1 MQNKRF
7 QLFLAVIVV
16 ALCILGLAGCNPYW
30 VPLPTPAV
38 HHTPLKTSGLSGIWS
53 LPNIY
58 AEQAYYM
65 PKMVAN
71 AGRVTLFGSM
81 SNDEEDR
88 LICLDGSSGKVA
100 WERGDP
106 DHKERGYLSA
116 ISATPSNLYV
126 GYGGVP
132 SVKKLDL
139 STGDVLWSQ
148 PLPGRGLLYIFVIGD
163 EVQIVTTL
171 EWFTRLNADNGKVIE
186 KVNGRG
192 ILFSTSQI
200 TISPTLMNELQAED
214 TTTGKLI
221 WRISLDRELRMAP
234 LFTEDAIYLRSGE
247 TMGSVYAVQR
257 STGKVLWKTDD
268 IVISNIA
275 VSPAKKLAYV
285 LTREGKLL
293 GIDIDTG
300 MSTTLIE
307 FSNGP
312 FTLNGEDIVGGYEL
326 AYDQTTRSLFILLGD
341 SRQLFAFKEEE

>member
-1 MQNKRF
+1 MPNRRF
-7 QLFLAVIVV
+7 PLFHTAIIV
-16 ALCILGLAGCNPYW
+16 ALCILGLVRCNPYW

-38 HHTPLKTSGLSGIWS
+38 HHAPLKISGLSGIWS

-65 PKMVAN
+65 PKMVAS
-71 AGRVTLFGSM
+71 AGKVILFGRM
-81 SNDEEDR
+81 SNNEEDR
-88 LICLDGSSGKVA
+88 LICLDGSSGIVS

-106 DHKERGYLSA
+106 EHKERGYLSA
-116 ISATPSNLYV
+116 ISATLSNLYI

-132 SVKKLDL
+132 LVKKLDL
-139 STGDVLWSQ
+139 STGGELWSQ
-148 PLPGRGLLYIFVIGD
+148 SLPGRGLLYIFVIGD

-171 EWFTRLNADNGKVIE
+171 EWFTRLDADNGKVIE

-192 ILFSTSQI
+192 ILFSTQQI
-200 TISPTLMNELQAED
+200 TFSPILSNNLQADD

-221 WRISLDRELRMAP
+221 WRVSMDRELRMAP
-234 LFTEDAIYLRSGE
+234 IFTDDIVYLRSGE
-247 TMGSVYAVQR
+247 TMGSVYALK
-257 STGKVLWKTDD
+257 SLTGDTLWKIDN
-268 IVISNIA
+268 IVSNIA

-293 GIDIDTG
+293 GVDIDTG
-300 MSTTLIE
+300 VSTTLIE

-326 AYDQTTRSLFILLGD
+326 AYDQTTGSLFILLGD
-341 SRQLFAFKEEE
+341 SRQLFAFKEDE

>member
-7 QLFLAVIVV
+7 PLFPAVIIV
-16 ALCILGLAGCNPYW
+16 ALCIVSLARCNPYV
-30 VPLPTPAV
+30 VPLPTPSV
-38 HHTPLKTSGLSGIWS
+38 HHTPLKISGLSEIWS
-53 LPNIY
+53 IPNIY

-71 AGRVTLFGSM
+71 AGKVVLVGRML
-81 SNDEEDR
+81 NDEEDK
-88 LICLDGSSGKVA
+88 LICLGGSSGRVA

-106 DHKERGYLSA
+106 EHRERGYLSA
-116 ISATPSNLYV
+116 ISATPSNLYI

-148 PLPGRGLLYIFVIGD
+148 SLPGRGLLYIFVIGD

-171 EWFTRLNADNGKVIE
+171 EWFTRLNADNGEMIE

-200 TISPTLMNELQAED
+200 TFSPILRNNLQAED
-214 TTTGKLI
+214 TITGKLI
-221 WRISLDRELRMAP
+221 WRVSLDRELRMAP
-234 LFTEDAIYLRSGE
+234 LFTDDIVYLRSGE
-247 TMGSVYAVQR
+247 TMGGVYAVQR
-257 STGKVLWKTDD
+257 STGNILWKIDN

-275 VSPAKKLAYV
+275 VSPAKRLAYV
-285 LTREGKLL
+285 LTQEGKLL

-300 MSTTLIE
+300 VSTTLIE

-312 FTLNGEDIVGGYEL
+312 FTLNGEEIVGGYEL
-326 AYDQTTRSLFILLGD
+326 AYDQTTGSLFILLGD
-341 SRQLFAFKEEE
+341 SRQLFAFKEE

>member
-1 MQNKRF
+1 MPNKRF
-7 QLFLAVIVV
+7 PLFPAVIIV
-16 ALCILGLAGCNPYW
+16 ALCILGLARCYPYWW

-38 HHTPLKTSGLSGIWS
+38 HRTPLIISGLSEIWS

-65 PKMVAN
+65 PKMVAS
-71 AGRVTLFGSM
+71 AGKVMLVGRM
-81 SNDEEDR
+81 SNNEEDR

-100 WERGDP
+100 WERDLE
-106 DHKERGYLSA
+106 HKERGRLSV
-116 ISATPSNLYV
+116 IYSAPLGLFSGRT
-126 GYGGVP
+126 GVP
-132 SVKKLDL
+132 SVMKLDL
-139 STGDVLWSQ
+139 STGDELWSQ
-148 PLPGRGLLYIFVIGD
+148 SLPGRGLLYIFVNGG

-186 KVNGRG
+186 KINGRG

-200 TISPTLMNELQAED
+200 TFSPILSNNLQAED

-221 WRISLDRELRMAP
+221 WRVSLDRQLRMAP
-234 LFTEDAIYLRSGE
+234 LFTDDIIYLRSGE

-257 STGKVLWKTDD
+257 STGNILWKIDN

-293 GIDIDTG
+293 GIDTDSG
-300 MSTTLIE
+300 VSTTLIE

-326 AYDQTTRSLFILLGD
+326 AYDRTTGSLFILLGD
-341 SRQLFAFKEEE
+341 SRQLFAFKEDE

>member
-7 QLFLAVIVV
+7 PLFPAVIIV
-16 ALCILGLAGCNPYW
+16 ALCILGLAGCGPYW

-38 HHTPLKTSGLSGIWS
+38 HHTPLKTSGLSEIWS

-65 PKMVAN
+65 PEMVAS
-71 AGRVTLFGSM
+71 AGKVMLVGRM
-81 SNDEEDR
+81 SNNEEDR

-100 WERGDP
+100 WERDP
-106 DHKERGYLSA
+106 EHKERGSLSV
-116 ISATPSNLYV
+116 IYSAPLGLFSGRT
-126 GYGGVP
+126 GVP

-139 STGDVLWSQ
+139 STGDELWSQ
-148 PLPGRGLLYIFVIGD
+148 SLPGRGLLYIFVNGG

-171 EWFTRLNADNGKVIE
+171 EWFTRLNAENGKVIE
-186 KVNGRG
+186 KINGRG
-192 ILFSTSQI
+192 ILFSTPQI
-200 TISPTLMNELQAED
+200 TFSPILSNNLQAED

-221 WRISLDRELRMAP
+221 WRVSLDRELRMAP
-234 LFTEDAIYLRSGE
+234 IFTDDIIYLRSGE
-247 TMGSVYAVQR
+247 TIGSVYALK
-257 STGKVLWKTDD
+257 SLTGDTLWKIDN
-268 IVISNIA
+268 IVSNIA

-300 MSTTLIE
+300 VSTTLIE

-326 AYDQTTRSLFILLGD
+326 AYDQTTGSLFILLGD
-341 SRQLFAFKEEE
+341 SRQLFAFKEDE